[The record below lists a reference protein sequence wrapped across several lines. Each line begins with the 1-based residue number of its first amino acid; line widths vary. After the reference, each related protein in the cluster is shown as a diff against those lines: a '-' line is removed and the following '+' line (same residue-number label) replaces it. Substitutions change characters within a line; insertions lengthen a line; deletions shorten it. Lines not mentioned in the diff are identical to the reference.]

1 MAMAGCEINI
11 LMKQRLS
18 LIVLLLACV
27 AVGFKSMAA
36 EFTVGTVQELN
47 MVLGKL
53 KPGDVVIWKNGQ
65 YKDVNI
71 SFATNGAEQ
80 KMIFL
85 KAETAGKVIFTGS
98 SQLTLKGKW
107 LQAEGFLYEG
117 TSTLP
122 KGDVLS
128 FSSDA
133 MHCRITNCA
142 VINYSP
148 VDSMVNNNWISL
160 QGTYN
165 EVDHCYFSGKTNQGP
180 YLVVRYYKAPGYVDG
195 SDAAPSTY
203 HHIHHNYFGY
213 RTLPT
218 DNGGE
223 DMRIGDS
230 FTSFTHG
237 FNIIEYNYFEDHR
250 LEPEVISNKSWDNI
264 YRFNTFINNDGQMVL
279 RHGQKCFVYGNYFDG
294 KSGRNKSG
302 GIRIINAN
310 QTVFNNYITNVE
322 GSEKDASKAGIVIMC
337 GLLGSP
343 LNGYYPADNALVAY
357 NTSVNCRT
365 PVYKIG
371 YGNKTKGLPL
381 VAPQHLTIVNNLV
394 IQSLGNKT
402 IAVENEPVTYN
413 ECKDN
418 FYSNGNS
425 ALKGFSELRKNEIK
439 EKDLFYYVEK
449 PVNNTIVDSINQRLA
464 IHNIKLTE
472 KEITQFDPKWK
483 LSKNDVGVS
492 WIRK

>member
-1 MAMAGCEINI
+1 MRKN
-11 LMKQRLS
+11 LLH
-18 LIVLLLACV
+18 IVLLLAGGV
-27 AVGFKSMAA
+27 FGFQSRAA
-36 EFTVGTVQELN
+36 QFTVANIQELN
-47 MVLGKL
+47 IALSKV

-71 SFATNGAEQ
+71 SFTTKGAEQ
-80 KMIFL
+80 KMIIL
-85 KAETAGKVIFTGS
+85 KAETAGKVIFTGN
-98 SQLTLKGKW
+98 SQLLLNGSW
-107 LQAEGFLYEG
+107 LQAEGFLYKG
-117 TSTLP
+117 TSTLQ

-133 MHCRITNCA
+133 MHCRFTNCA

-165 EVDHCYFSGKTNQGP
+165 EVDHCYFAGKTNQGP
-180 YLVVRYYKAPGYVDG
+180 YLVVRYFKVPGYVDG

-250 LEPEVISNKSWDNI
+250 LEAEVISNKSWDNI

-322 GSEKDASKAGIVIMC
+322 GSEKDASKGGIVIMS

-357 NTSVNCRT
+357 NTIVNCET

-371 YGNKTKGLPL
+371 YGNKSKALPL
-381 VAPQHLTIVNNLV
+381 VAPQNITIVNNLV
-394 IQSLGNKT
+394 IQSLGNNT
-402 IAVENEPVTYN
+402 IALETEPVTYTA
-413 ECKDN
+413 CMDN
-418 FYSNGNS
+418 FYTNGS
-425 ALKGFSELRKNEIK
+425 TTVKGFSEIRKNEIK
-439 EKDLFYYVEK
+439 GKNRFYYAAK
-449 PVNNTIVDSINQRLA
+449 PVNKTIVDSINQRLA
-464 IHNIKLTE
+464 IHNTKLTE

-483 LSKNDVGVS
+483 LSKKDVGVS

>member
-18 LIVLLLACV
+18 LLVLLLACV

-36 EFTVGTVQELN
+36 QFTVGTVQELN
-47 MVLGKL
+47 TVLGKV

-80 KMIFL
+80 KMIVL

-425 ALKGFSELRKNEIK
+425 AVKGFSELRKNEIK
-439 EKDLFYYVEK
+439 EKDMFYYVEK

-464 IHNIKLTE
+464 IHHIKLTE

>member
-1 MAMAGCEINI
+1 
-11 LMKQRLS
+11 MKK
-18 LIVLLLACV
+18 IALL
-27 AVGFKSMAA
+27 
-36 EFTVGTVQELN
+36 FTVLFIVNAFSFRLQAAQFVVADIKQLN
-47 MVLGKL
+47 DALTKVKA
-53 KPGDVVIWKNGQ
+53 GDVIIWKNGQ

-71 SFATNGAEQ
+71 SFSATGADHNR
-80 KMIFL
+80 IIL
-85 KAETAGKVIFTGS
+85 KAETPGKVVFTGN
-98 SQLTLKGKW
+98 SQLMLTGSW

-117 TSTLP
+117 TSTLQ

-128 FSSDA
+128 FSSNA

-180 YLVVRYYKAPGYVDG
+180 YLVVRYYKAPGYIDG

-294 KSGRNKSG
+294 KSGRSKSG
-302 GIRIINAN
+302 GIRIINAD
-310 QTVFNNYITNVE
+310 QTVFNNYINNAE
-322 GSEKDASKAGIVIMC
+322 GSEKDASKAGIVIMS

-343 LNGYYPADNALVAY
+343 LNGYYPADNAIVAY
-357 NTSVNCRT
+357 NTTVNCET

-381 VAPQHLTIVNNLV
+381 VAPQNITIVNNL
-394 IQSLGNKT
+394 IIHSLGNNK
-402 IAVENEPVTYN
+402 IAVENEPVTYSASRN
-413 ECKDN
+413 N
-418 FYSNGNS
+418 FYSNGS
-425 ALKGFSELRKNEIK
+425 TSLEGFSVIKETEIK
-439 EKDLFYYVEK
+439 RKHRFYYAEK
-449 PVNNTIVDSINQRLA
+449 PVNKEIVDLINQRLA
-464 IHNIKLTE
+464 IHKIQLTE
-472 KEITQFDPKWK
+472 KEITQFNPKWRLTK
-483 LSKNDVGVS
+483 KEVGVS
-492 WIRK
+492 WIKK

>member
-18 LIVLLLACV
+18 FIVLLLACV

-36 EFTVGTVQELN
+36 QFTIGTVQELN

-53 KPGDVVIWKNGQ
+53 KPGDVVIWKNGH

-71 SFATNGAEQ
+71 SFATNGEEQ

-322 GSEKDASKAGIVIMC
+322 GSEKDASKAAIVIMC

-394 IQSLGNKT
+394 IQSLGNET

-425 ALKGFSELRKNEIK
+425 AVKGFSELRKNEIK

>member
-1 MAMAGCEINI
+1 MAMAGYKVKKI
-11 LMKQRLS
+11 MKQRLS
-18 LIVLLLACV
+18 LIVLLLAGV

-36 EFTVGTVQELN
+36 QFTVANTQELN
-47 MVLGKL
+47 MVLGKV
-53 KPGDVVIWKNGQ
+53 KPSDVVIWKNGQ

-71 SFATNGAEQ
+71 SFATNGAEG
-80 KMIFL
+80 KIIIL

-117 TSTLP
+117 TSTLF

-133 MHCRITNCA
+133 MHSRFTNCA

-148 VDSMVNNNWISL
+148 VDSMVNNNWISV

-322 GSEKDASKAGIVIMC
+322 GSEKDASKAAIVIMC

-343 LNGYYPADNALVAY
+343 LNGYYPADNVLVAY
-357 NTSVNCRT
+357 NTSVNCET

-394 IQSLGNKT
+394 IQSLGSKT

-413 ECKDN
+413 ACMDN
-418 FYSNGNS
+418 FYSNGS
-425 ALKGFSELRKNEIK
+425 TAVKGFLELRKNEIK
-439 EKDLFYYVEK
+439 EKNMFYYVEK
-449 PVNNTIVDSINQRLA
+449 PVNKTIVDSINQRLA
-464 IHNIKLTE
+464 IHNIKLSE

-492 WIRK
+492 WLRK

>member
-27 AVGFKSMAA
+27 AVGFTSMAA
-36 EFTVGTVQELN
+36 QFTVGTEQELN
-47 MVLGKL
+47 TVLGKV

-180 YLVVRYYKAPGYVDG
+180 YLVVRYYKATGYVDG

-322 GSEKDASKAGIVIMC
+322 GSEKDASKAAIVIMC

-425 ALKGFSELRKNEIK
+425 AVKGFSELRKNEIK